1 MKSDRLSDMMRAVK
15 RVSQERGW
23 EKHHT
28 PKNLAMD
35 LVREASEALEHF
47 VWATNGEIKTDKK
60 RIKKI
65 QAELGD
71 VLHAMLLLVDVLKI
85 DLPKSFWQKLEKV
98 KQRYPIDQVYGKTGY
113 EYKNRKG

>member
-1 MKSDRLSDMMRAVK
+1 MLQAVRQTSK
-15 RVSQERGW
+15 ERNW

-47 VWATNGEIKTDKK
+47 VWATNEEIKKDKK

-65 QAELGD
+65 QDELGD
-71 VLHAMLLLVDVLKI
+71 VLHSMLLLADVLKI

-98 KQRYPIDQVYGKTGY
+98 KKRYPADKVYGQTGY
-113 EYKNRKG
+113 EYKNRRN